1 MCIRDRSRSGCW
13 SGNGC
18 ARHWLCSWAFHKWI
32 SLQHLNEF
40 TIYFY
45 TSAFYNLSNF
55 NKKIRTINLIRN
67 LVFATPNNYNSQA
80 FTRSESRFLN
90 RQVIEN
96 DNRPV
101 NLNLL
106 TISLPIIGVSSIL
119 HRISGVA
126 IFFSFPLVVWM
137 LSISLKSE
145 ESYSLLSS
153 LFQSSTILKIMIYLF
168 LVGFSYHL
176 LAGFKKLLSDAF
188 GIGETLASGR
198 ILSWIVFGATFLMAV
213 LFIFYIF

>member
-1 MCIRDRSRSGCW
+1 M
-13 SGNGC
+13 
-18 ARHWLCSWAFHKWI
+18 
-32 SLQHLNEF
+32 
-40 TIYFY
+40 
-45 TSAFYNLSNF
+45 
-55 NKKIRTINLIRN
+55 
-67 LVFATPNNYNSQA
+67 
-80 FTRSESRFLN
+80 
-90 RQVIEN
+90 IEN

-106 TISLPIIGVSSIL
+106 TISLPIIGLSSIL

-126 IFFSFPLVVWM
+126 IFFSFPLIVWM

-153 LFQSSTILKIMIYLF
+153 LFQSSAILKIMIYLF

-188 GIGETLASGR
+188 GIGETLATGR
-198 ILSWIVFGATFLMAV
+198 ILSWIVFGATFFMAI

>member
-1 MCIRDRSRSGCW
+1 
-13 SGNGC
+13 
-18 ARHWLCSWAFHKWI
+18 
-32 SLQHLNEF
+32 
-40 TIYFY
+40 
-45 TSAFYNLSNF
+45 
-55 NKKIRTINLIRN
+55 
-67 LVFATPNNYNSQA
+67 
-80 FTRSESRFLN
+80 
-90 RQVIEN
+90 
-96 DNRPV
+96 
-101 NLNLL
+101 
-106 TISLPIIGVSSIL
+106 
-119 HRISGVA
+119 
-126 IFFSFPLVVWM
+126 M

-198 ILSWIVFGATFLMAV
+198 MLSWIVFGATFFMAV

>member
-1 MCIRDRSRSGCW
+1 
-13 SGNGC
+13 
-18 ARHWLCSWAFHKWI
+18 
-32 SLQHLNEF
+32 
-40 TIYFY
+40 
-45 TSAFYNLSNF
+45 
-55 NKKIRTINLIRN
+55 
-67 LVFATPNNYNSQA
+67 
-80 FTRSESRFLN
+80 
-90 RQVIEN
+90 VIEN

-106 TISLPIIGVSSIL
+106 TISLPIIGLSSIL

-198 ILSWIVFGATFLMAV
+198 ILSWIVFGATFFMAV

>member
-1 MCIRDRSRSGCW
+1 M
-13 SGNGC
+13 
-18 ARHWLCSWAFHKWI
+18 
-32 SLQHLNEF
+32 
-40 TIYFY
+40 
-45 TSAFYNLSNF
+45 
-55 NKKIRTINLIRN
+55 
-67 LVFATPNNYNSQA
+67 
-80 FTRSESRFLN
+80 
-90 RQVIEN
+90 IEN

-106 TISLPIIGVSSIL
+106 TISLPIIGVTSIL

-126 IFFSFPLVVWM
+126 IFFSFPLVVWV

-198 ILSWIVFGATFLMAV
+198 ILSWIVFGATFFMAV